1 MTPAELKYQVQTNHP
16 KSHFFDRDTMRFF
29 GDRMSN
35 YGVRAATINTW
46 SAEGVEVWELYRKR
60 PVKNGLTKSAYF
72 RRDTFEQTFEKV
84 E

>member
-1 MTPAELKYQVQTNHP
+1 MTPSELKHQYQTHNP
-16 KSHFFDRDTMRFF
+16 NGHFFDRQTMTFF
-29 GDRMSN
+29 GDRISN

-72 RRDTFEQTFEKV
+72 RRDTFKQTFEKG